1 MNLLPFLRSGKK
13 RKIMSLTPKSSNKK
27 LVVTSILILLMKKT
41 FKNNGKL
48 FAKSVLEVGQKV
60 LYFIFKEL
68 LNYQKFVKL
77 FSYEKNIMTIF
88 VMVKELV

>member
-1 MNLLPFLRSGKK
+1 
-13 RKIMSLTPKSSNKK
+13 MSLTPKSSNKK